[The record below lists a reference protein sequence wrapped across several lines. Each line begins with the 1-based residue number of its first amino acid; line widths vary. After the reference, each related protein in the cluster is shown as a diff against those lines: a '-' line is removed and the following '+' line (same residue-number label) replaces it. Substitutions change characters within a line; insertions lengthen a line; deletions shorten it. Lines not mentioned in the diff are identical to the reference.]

1 MIILVARQA
10 TAEKMPL
17 CSSVVST
24 SRRQQKCLSSD
35 SWQGSDQR
43 HCMRPR
49 CREGKIAALGG
60 ESWEEK
66 SCVHQGSAGSALRS
80 HRKGQLKMAAD
91 CSKKN
96 KNKKDKSTCPAE
108 SVRLLLSSC
117 GFLRPLAVGQRV
129 EERRWSRGLGC
140 AGCCWS

>member
-17 CSSVVST
+17 CSWVVST

-43 HCMRPR
+43 RCVRPR
-49 CREGKIAALGG
+49 RREGKIAASGG

-96 KNKKDKSTCPAE
+96 NKKEKSTCPAE
-108 SVRLLLSSC
+108 SVRLLLSS
-117 GFLRPLAVGQRV
+117 GGLLWPLAAGQRV